1 MSVISSSTRR
11 FLVETGYWM
20 ASGGD
25 EDFDRFVGD
34 AFASTD
40 SALIDVAKGGGLMA
54 VATSTQWSEIEVT
67 ATVHDSEPP
76 REAEP
81 WDSVSDVTLL
91 VDPPGPED
99 EESCIGIMAGPVPEE
114 EPDPIFPRCPSG
126 IAPTRRRS
134 SSAFSAKADW
144 LAILP
149 NCRRL
154 HRRYERKAEHFLAF
168 VGIAAALISYR
179 RLATAFRA

>member
-34 AFASTD
+34 AFAGTD
-40 SALIDVAKGGGLMA
+40 SALIDVSKGGGLMA
-54 VATSTQWSEIEVT
+54 VATSTQWSDIEVT

-81 WDSVSDVTLL
+81 WDAVSDVTIV

-99 EESCIGIMAGPVPEE
+99 DESCIGIMAGPVPEE
-114 EPDPIFPRCPSG
+114 EPDPIFLPCPSG
-126 IAPTRRRS
+126 RPARWHLRIHARVPDSGTEEHLLVLWPAP
-134 SSAFSAKADW
+134 ANADT
-144 LAILP
+144 
-149 NCRRL
+149 
-154 HRRYERKAEHFLAF
+154 
-168 VGIAAALISYR
+168 AALR
-179 RLATAFRA
+179 